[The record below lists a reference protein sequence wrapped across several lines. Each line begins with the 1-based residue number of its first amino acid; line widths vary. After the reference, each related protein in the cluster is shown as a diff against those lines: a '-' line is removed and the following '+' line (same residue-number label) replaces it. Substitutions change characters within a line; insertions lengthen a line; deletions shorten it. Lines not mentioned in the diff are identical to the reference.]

1 MLDLENNNWII
12 NDPLRNTY
20 EIYGNL
26 TVMILLNLNHFWIT
40 QAELRCIC
48 KSKFHVC
55 YFFFRNYENPGKNV
69 INPSC
74 PKRPKIINWKR
85 KWHGFFFFFALY
97 YGASKTFHLFWG
109 TKKKWKIMSFCTLF
123 KIGTTWVK
131 TVFL

>member
-1 MLDLENNNWII
+1 
-12 NDPLRNTY
+12 
-20 EIYGNL
+20 
-26 TVMILLNLNHFWIT
+26 MILLNLNHFWIT

-74 PKRPKIINWKR
+74 PKRPKIINWKK
-85 KWHGFFFFFALY
+85 KWHGFFFFFFFFFTLY

-109 TKKKWKIMSFCTLF
+109 TKKKCEKLCPFAPYSRLGQHGLRQFFYSSRLKPLHLFFLYKQSKI
-123 KIGTTWVK
+123 
-131 TVFL
+131 